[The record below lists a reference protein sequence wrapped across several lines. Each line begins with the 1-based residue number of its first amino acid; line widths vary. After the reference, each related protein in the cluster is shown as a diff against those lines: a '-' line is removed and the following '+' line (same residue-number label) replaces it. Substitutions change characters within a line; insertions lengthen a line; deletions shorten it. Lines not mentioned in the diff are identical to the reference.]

1 MNTADRATIKARSRE
16 IIEYLS
22 PPNFKDDRIFCV
34 FCCSQ
39 RDPWSQI
46 QISKSGRW
54 KCTGDC
60 IEEGGKDVFS
70 FVKSYM
76 RNFHIAEKCFIE
88 RTDDG
93 WINIERVIPDREVV
107 DFCVDILNFLDE
119 HRAFRND
126 LKERREPAA
135 ALPS

>member
-1 MNTADRATIKARSRE
+1 
-16 IIEYLS
+16 
-22 PPNFKDDRIFCV
+22 
-34 FCCSQ
+34 
-39 RDPWSQI
+39 
-46 QISKSGRW
+46 
-54 KCTGDC
+54 
-60 IEEGGKDVFS
+60 
-70 FVKSYM
+70 M